1 MYLNTK
7 SAFIMF
13 TSCSKVEMETENSR
27 GKETVIISQTCIY
40 PLKTKVTY
48 KEKIRDAAASAAQGD
63 RNSFIAFS
71 SEM

>member
-1 MYLNTK
+1 
-7 SAFIMF
+7 
-13 TSCSKVEMETENSR
+13 METENSR